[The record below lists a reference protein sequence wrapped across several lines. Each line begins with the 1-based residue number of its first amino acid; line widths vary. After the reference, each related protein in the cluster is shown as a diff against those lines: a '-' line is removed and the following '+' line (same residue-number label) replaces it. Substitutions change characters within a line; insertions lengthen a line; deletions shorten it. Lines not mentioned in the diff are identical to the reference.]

1 MGQKEQFIGTWRLTE
16 FFIRKVN
23 GANLYPFGKKPSG
36 MLIYNKD
43 GYMSVIITGEKQLNE
58 VTLNLKNTSTEE
70 QALAIQHISYCGLF
84 EVQKKLIIHSVFTS
98 IFPQWK
104 GIQLKRYYHF
114 KKNKLTL
121 TTEPLNI
128 TEMDE
133 RVVLIWEREN

>member
-16 FFIRKVN
+16 FSIRKVN
-23 GANLYPFGKKPSG
+23 GANLYPFGKKPNG
-36 MLIYNKD
+36 MLIYNKY
-43 GYMSVIITGEKQLNE
+43 GYMSVIITGEKQPNE
-58 VTLNLKNTSTEE
+58 VTLDFKNTSTEE
-70 QALAIQHISYCGLF
+70 QALAVQHISYCGLF

-104 GIQLKRYYHF
+104 DTQLKRYYHF
-114 KKNKLTL
+114 EKNKLTL